1 MASSIKVALQLDD
14 SNYRKKLSDAENA
27 SKSFGA
33 TLAQAG
39 AQGSQAFDRLGSAAE
54 SLQSKMAS
62 VAGAIAGIGMA
73 AYIQSALQAASTTK
87 DLSEAYG
94 VTVASILEL
103 QAGFAK
109 AGKSPEDLMRAMET
123 LAGSMEQLKDGNPA
137 TIASFN
143 ALGLT
148 FDDVKNK
155 KLDEQLVLVLK
166 AAQAAGTGTEALTAR
181 TDLLGRSMKGVPI
194 DDLIGGLD
202 KAKGKQDALAS
213 ATESLDATQKL
224 LEQSVKN
231 VKNEFMQLIQ
241 PIADAFNA
249 FVAGSDN
256 SKLAAGALVAAM
268 GAFTAGGIVVGI
280 NAVVQAFRG
289 LTGAV
294 GLSAVATAAEAVA
307 FNANTASMVLNIRIK
322 TAATAARAASLEAS
336 LAEAAAVIAGTS
348 ASMSEA
354 AAKKI
359 VELQTWRLN
368 VARAASA
375 GETAALA
382 VAERALATAYGAS
395 AVGANVA
402 TVATSALA
410 ARLAL
415 LAPYAVAA
423 AAALALLYSPDLNQG
438 EEEQLK
444 KIRKLGDALQ
454 SLTDDQKKRYF
465 ALSAAD
471 KKRVDDMLV
480 SSSEAK
486 KAQDVLNGIMGN
498 QTTPGTPSG
507 GGDVQKNQNAANEYS
522 LRRQGELQQLMNR
535 LSIEKLNLT
544 AKLITASD
552 EEKARAGAAF
562 EARSK
567 QQQEEFRLTT
577 DIQKLRLQIANEPQG
592 DIKYAGQLK
601 ILEAQLA
608 TVKKQKDETAGLTQE
623 IARQT
628 DLYKMQQYF
637 TELQAKSKQSVADID
652 RQIADLSRSEDER
665 KLAALQQQ
673 IKVEQEAAVKRR
685 QDQLGATP
693 IASGERADIEER
705 VRKAME
711 GQVEAQRLL
720 SAAERAAQER
730 QFQSDIK
737 NKSIEDQIRL
747 EGELTKL
754 TQTADQQKITDLK
767 TQLELQIRQ
776 EIVRRQSTLAPG
788 QELNGDEQVRIREQ
802 ITEANQGV
810 IDSQMILIDQSR
822 QFATGW
828 KSALAEYVDN
838 AANASNTARE
848 MFSSAMGSMNSA
860 LDKFV
865 ETGKLNFGDLARSII
880 MDLLKIQLRKAA
892 AGFVGSLFGFAN
904 GGEPPVGEASIVG
917 ERGPELFVPKVKGT
931 IIPNNK
937 ISGMM
942 SGGTGVGGGVVN
954 NYTYNNSVTAM
965 DAKSVAQ
972 LFYDNRH
979 TMFGTVEAAKK
990 EMPMRR

>member
-1 MASSIKVALQLDD
+1 
-14 SNYRKKLSDAENA
+14 
-27 SKSFGA
+27 
-33 TLAQAG
+33 
-39 AQGSQAFDRLGSAAE
+39 
-54 SLQSKMAS
+54 
-62 VAGAIAGIGMA
+62 
-73 AYIQSALQAASTTK
+73 
-87 DLSEAYG
+87 
-94 VTVASILEL
+94 
-103 QAGFAK
+103 
-109 AGKSPEDLMRAMET
+109 
-123 LAGSMEQLKDGNPA
+123 
-137 TIASFN
+137 
-143 ALGLT
+143 
-148 FDDVKNK
+148 
-155 KLDEQLVLVLK
+155 
-166 AAQAAGTGTEALTAR
+166 
-181 TDLLGRSMKGVPI
+181 
-194 DDLIGGLD
+194 
-202 KAKGKQDALAS
+202 
-213 ATESLDATQKL
+213 
-224 LEQSVKN
+224 
-231 VKNEFMQLIQ
+231 
-241 PIADAFNA
+241 
-249 FVAGSDN
+249 
-256 SKLAAGALVAAM
+256 
-268 GAFTAGGIVVGI
+268 
-280 NAVVQAFRG
+280 
-289 LTGAV
+289 
-294 GLSAVATAAEAVA
+294 
-307 FNANTASMVLNIRIK
+307 
-322 TAATAARAASLEAS
+322 
-336 LAEAAAVIAGTS
+336 
-348 ASMSEA
+348 MSEA

-486 KAQDVLNGIMGN
+486 KAQDVLNGVMGN
-498 QTTPGTPSG
+498 QTAPGATG

-522 LRRQGELQQLMNR
+522 LKRQGELQQLMNR

-552 EEKARAGAAF
+552 EEKSRAGAAF

-623 IARQT
+623 ISRQT
-628 DLYKMQQYF
+628 NLYKMQQYF
-637 TELQAKSKQSVADID
+637 TELQVKSKQSVADID

-693 IASGERADIEER
+693 MASGERADIEER
-705 VRKAME
+705 VLKAME

-747 EGELTKL
+747 EGELNKL

-776 EIVRRQSTLAPG
+776 EIVRRQGTLAPG
-788 QELNGDEQVRIREQ
+788 QELSGDEQVRIREQ

-810 IDSQMILIDQSR
+810 IDSNMILIDQSR

-828 KSALAEYVDN
+828 KSAMAEYVDSAAN
-838 AANASNTARE
+838 AANTSRE